1 MASKEN
7 DWIADTVGDFIHSQV
22 WAAPINTFIEI
33 HCAAFDYDDD
43 VRDEDEIAISPVSSV
58 EEQMHIFEQY
68 QHLVDALIESLG
80 QDLSLDE
87 KDLKQ
92 ACQLPTIDDG
102 AVVVDETY
110 EQLYSA
116 RDFQL
121 FQEMMRRKN
130 LILQLQALVSLQLQW
145 GLLKQ
150 SETGDDLIL
159 SLLLQATS
167 SSSRRGSV
175 GPSSELIEEPV
186 ENKQLHEKDDRNRQ
200 YDDDDDD
207 DVVVVPRKKSPPSL
221 HKKREIEP
229 KKPPKKEY
237 QLPNLRG
244 RGGEADAEWHRD
256 LQRQKQQVDSLS
268 IFFFNH

>member
-145 GLLKQ
+145 GLLKPGDG
-150 SETGDDLIL
+150 GDDLVL
-159 SLLLQATS
+159 SLLLQATTQ
-167 SSSRRGSV
+167 SSRRLSV
-175 GPSSELIEEPV
+175 DPPAEPI
-186 ENKQLHEKDDRNRQ
+186 KQQAPKEQFHQKKYVDD
-200 YDDDDDD
+200 DDDDDD
-207 DVVVVPRKKSPPSL
+207 DVVVVPQKQPSP
-221 HKKREIEP
+221 
-229 KKPPKKEY
+229 PPKKRTEKIVPPKPLKEEY
-237 QLPNLRG
+237 RLPGLRHK
-244 RGGEADAEWHRD
+244 GGEGLNADWYRELRP
-256 LQRQKQQVDSLS
+256 KNVKGF
-268 IFFFNH
+268 IFLFIK